1 MQACSATPEGSDGRT
16 VFAAQANGQ
25 LKMPKMGNY
34 CLTML
39 GDAATKADI
48 ASAADVSVAQQHLVL
63 FIRFDSMLGACGE
76 RGCEMECQDFCVRAC
91 LCGFACTA
99 LWWWEGEQIMGERVR
114 RGSSSSCAV
123 K

>member
-16 VFAAQANGQ
+16 IFAAQANGQ
-25 LKMPKMGNY
+25 LKMPKVGNY

-39 GDAATKADI
+39 GDAATKVDI

-63 FIRFDSMLGACGE
+63 FIKFDSVLGACGE
-76 RGCEMECQDFCVRAC
+76 VGVRWSARTS
-91 LCGFACTA
+91 AH
-99 LWWWEGEQIMGERVR
+99 ERVCVGLR
-114 RGSSSSCAV
+114 AQLYGGGGGS